1 MSIDTTGSAQGLV
14 FAVDTVRQSLQTEQ
28 TNAAK
33 VAEEVAQA
41 PDDAAQAK
49 QKVGAAENGRG
60 AQVDVNV

>member
-14 FAVDTVRQSLQTEQ
+14 MAVDMVRQSLQTEQ
-28 TNAAK
+28 TMANK
-33 VAEEVAQA
+33 VAEEVDQA
-41 PDDAAQAK
+41 PAAAAEAR